1 MLGRQL
7 IVADDLFNFG
17 YPERSG
23 FDIRLGAIIGVS
35 IPRSGGSRRRHWLG
49 ATEIVGV
56 HDPAHVPKLRNDA
69 TTRIMDRPHDRSP
82 RSDLLLGPKSRSARP
97 AQALLANASGLR
109 DD

>member
-1 MLGRQL
+1 MLGRQF
-7 IVADDLFNFG
+7 IVANDLFDFV
-17 YPERSG
+17 YLQRSC
-23 FDIRLGAIIGVS
+23 FDVRLQAFIGAS
-35 IPRSGGSRRRHWLG
+35 IPRSGGRRRRHWLG